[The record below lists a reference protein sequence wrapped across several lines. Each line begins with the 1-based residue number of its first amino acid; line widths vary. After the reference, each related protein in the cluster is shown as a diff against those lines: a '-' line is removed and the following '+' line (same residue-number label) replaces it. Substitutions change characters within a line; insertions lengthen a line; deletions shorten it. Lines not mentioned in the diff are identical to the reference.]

1 MANTVVV
8 GESFI
13 NVTLDG
19 ATDFDIA
26 SATLGLADGARVN
39 GIRAKSLQ
47 FVPAA
52 TDNIL
57 TVREGSASGPVIFK
71 CKAAN
76 AYDLKHL
83 PLTGKPQKLYVTGN
97 EATATVML
105 IVEI

>member
-1 MANTVVV
+1 MANTIVT

-13 NVTLDG
+13 NITLDG
-19 ATDFDIA
+19 ATAFDIT
-26 SATLGLADGARVN
+26 SATIGLADGARVN
-39 GIRAKSLQ
+39 GVRAKSLQ

-57 TVREGSASGPVIFK
+57 TVREGSATGPIIFK

-76 AYDLKHL
+76 AYDLKYL
-83 PLTGKPQKLYVTGN
+83 PLTGKPQKLYIAGN

>member
-8 GESFI
+8 GDSFI

-19 ATDFDIA
+19 ATAFDIT
-26 SATLGLADGARVN
+26 SSTLGLADGARVN

-57 TVREGSASGPVIFK
+57 TVREGNASGPIIFK

-76 AYDLKHL
+76 AYDLKYL
-83 PLTGKPQKLYVTGN
+83 PLTGKPQKLYIVDN

>member
-1 MANTVVV
+1 MANTIVV

-13 NVTLDG
+13 NVTFDG
-19 ATDFDIA
+19 ATAFDIT
-26 SATLGLADGARVN
+26 SATLGLASGARPN
-39 GIRAKSLQ
+39 GVRAKSIQ

-71 CKAAN
+71 CKAAD
-76 AYDLKHL
+76 AYDHKVILL
-83 PLTGKPQKLYVTGN
+83 SGKPQKLYVTGN
-97 EATATVML
+97 EATATVMM